1 MANHR
6 VGGEV
11 DAPCTRCKLD
21 LAHTILAMVGQR
33 IVRVRCNTCQTD
45 HAYRRTQR
53 RATPAAGR
61 PRAAASER
69 TVLGFDD
76 QLARADVAGAR
87 DYKPTDTYA
96 VEQVVRHPIFGLG
109 IVRAVRPDKME
120 VAFKA
125 ALRTLVQ
132 GREAGAPRPSFS
144 PPHRPEPPPDVE

>member
-11 DAPCTRCKLD
+11 DAACTRCKLD
-21 LAHTILAMVGQR
+21 LAHTILAMVGAR
-33 IVRVRCNTCQTD
+33 IVRVKCNTCQSD
-45 HAYRRTQR
+45 HAYRQTQR

-69 TVLGFDD
+69 TVLGFED

-96 VEQVVRHPIFGLG
+96 VEQVVRHPLFGLG
-109 IVRAVRPDKME
+109 IVRVVRPDKMD

-132 GREAGAPRPSFS
+132 GRAAGAPRPSFS